1 MTTDKII
8 QYCDHCAESEPTRFV
23 GEMPVD
29 FNSGN
34 EGESASLCENCY
46 AFLTHRTYKM
56 EYGKKYIDDQILN
69 NLDALHVNLIEAT
82 KLAVE
87 ALELC
92 IKDSKEGTIMRSPK
106 FTEAV
111 SILKDQTKN
120 KGKHGKL

>member
-8 QYCDHCAESEPTRFV
+8 QHCDHCADSEPTRFV
-23 GEMPVD
+23 GKMPVD

-56 EYGKKYIDDQILN
+56 EYGKRYIDDQILN
-69 NLDALHVNLIEAT
+69 NIEAT

-106 FTEAV
+106 FTKAV
-111 SILKDQTKN
+111 SILKDQTKS